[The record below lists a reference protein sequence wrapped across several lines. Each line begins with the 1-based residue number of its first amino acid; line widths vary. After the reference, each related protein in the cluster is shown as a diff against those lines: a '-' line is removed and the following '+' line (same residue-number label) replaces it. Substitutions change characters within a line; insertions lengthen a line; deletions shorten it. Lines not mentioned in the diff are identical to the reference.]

1 MAAMADMYD
10 RDKGNIAD
18 RESLKVAEAKLRE
31 IYAVLDKLDEI
42 IELLSFY
49 NTDEAKAVHDVLINY
64 RDTLKELAKKK
75 DELILVGGDLAKGT
89 YNGDRKLDIDLALNK
104 RGVKEAKTTQ
114 EALAIWKNEQTTV
127 YYDKAWVEY
136 NDGTVITI
144 TFKNNENANI
154 NISTSSELVYQL
166 KINTDFN
173 VKTVNTAF
181 IPDASG
187 KVDSLGR
194 LVDIAFTSSNIK
206 QIKLNA
212 LSGDFIEKNPAYT
225 WFDTT
230 SVLSTLFEMLPE
242 IEKAKSELEE
252 IKEVIN
258 DFMEVFN
265 QAFIE
270 IDLTSQL
277 DGNKKILSLGNI
289 VTQDRVSLLFHGGV
303 LLPQADY
310 SINHTNHT
318 LTTVNALD
326 NSNDKELKLFLITD
340 ITTFNLSSLA
350 LKDEVNAV
358 DGRVNQAS
366 SLISNLTQNLSTLT
380 NSYNDTKNALSALAN
395 SVGLTNWDSAKTYAA
410 NVYVQYGGKIY
421 ISLQASNTNKNPSSQ
436 TAYWREA
443 FVSLSANQTIAGTK
457 TFTSAVV
464 IPAPTGDTHAA
475 TKKYVDDNKS
485 KTTYS
490 LVGDVLYITDDTDN
504 D

>member
-1 MAAMADMYD
+1 MAIPNQIDMNAI
-10 RDKGNIAD
+10 KVGAQK
-18 RESLKVAEAKLRE
+18 LKMLQS
-31 IYAVLDKLDEI
+31 VLERIDTL
-42 IELLSFY
+42 IELLSY
-49 NTDEAKAVHDVLINY
+49 YDTPEAKAIHDVLINY
-64 RDTLKELAKKK
+64 RDTLKELADKK
-75 DELILVGGDLAKGT
+75 DELILVAEDIAKGT
-89 YNGDRKLDIDLALNK
+89 YHGNRKFDIDLALNK
-104 RGVKEAKTTQ
+104 KGIKEAKTTQ
-114 EALAIWKNEQTTV
+114 EVLAVWKNEQTTV

-136 NDGTVITI
+136 DDGTVITVI
-144 TFKNNENANI
+144 FKNNENINI

-173 VKTVNTAF
+173 IKTVNTAF

-206 QIKLNA
+206 QIKLDA
-212 LSGDFIEKNPAYT
+212 VSGDFIEKTPAYT
-225 WFDTT
+225 WSNTT
-230 SVLSTLFEMLPE
+230 STLMILFEMLPKF
-242 IEKAKSELEE
+242 EKAKAELEE
-252 IKEVIN
+252 AKKTIE
-258 DFMEVFN
+258 DFREIFN
-265 QAFIE
+265 QTFIE

-277 DGNKKILSLGNI
+277 DGAKKSFYLGNI
-289 VTQDRVSLLFHGGV
+289 ITEHKTAMLFHGGI
-303 LLPQADY
+303 LLPQDDY
-310 SINHTNHT
+310 SIDHANHT
-318 LTTVNALD
+318 LTAVNALD
-326 NSNDKELKLFLITD
+326 NSNDKELKLYLVTD
-340 ITTFNLSSLA
+340 ITTFSLSSLA
-350 LKDEVNAV
+350 LKDELNTV
-358 DGRVNQAS
+358 DGKINQAN

-410 NVYVQYGGKIY
+410 NIYVQYGGKIY

-443 FVSLSANQTIAGTK
+443 FVSLAGNQTIAGTK
-457 TFTSAVV
+457 TFSSPVV
-464 IPAPTGDTHAA
+464 IPTPTGDTHAA